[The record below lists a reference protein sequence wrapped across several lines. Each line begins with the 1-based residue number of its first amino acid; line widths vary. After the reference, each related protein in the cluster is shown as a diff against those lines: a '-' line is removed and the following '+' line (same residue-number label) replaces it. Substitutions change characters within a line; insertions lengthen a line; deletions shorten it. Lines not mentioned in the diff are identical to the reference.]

1 MTVAVLPVF
10 ERSDECRVV
19 ELSRAVKRRRADVS
33 CPPMAHDV
41 AERCADVRARA
52 MPASWPPMP
61 AQPNRES
68 RDGHRH
74 GDGPPHADGYAP
86 FPCRRRNCDDHPPS
100 VRKRA
105 KSARNRT
112 PNAAAKTT
120 TLGTVPNRAPYKSG
134 MRTNVT
140 DTRDTARCSAFLWV
154 VAHVSLMGGALRSA
168 ACSLTGQRQARRPT
182 EAPGAGAAGPWRM
195 CRAVGYPCAR
205 ARRRA
210 GSSHD
215 S

>member
-1 MTVAVLPVF
+1 M
-10 ERSDECRVV
+10 S
-19 ELSRAVKRRRADVS
+19 
-33 CPPMAHDV
+33 PPDM

-52 MPASWPPMP
+52 MPRVGRGRCRPTSNPRTRRPSPWRRPTA
-61 AQPNRES
+61 
-68 RDGHRH
+68 
-74 GDGPPHADGYAP
+74 
-86 FPCRRRNCDDHPPS
+86 RRRLRPISKPAAELRRPPS
-100 VRKRA
+100 GSA
-105 KSARNRT
+105 LKSARNRT

>member
-1 MTVAVLPVF
+1 MSP
-10 ERSDECRVV
+10 
-19 ELSRAVKRRRADVS
+19 
-33 CPPMAHDV
+33 HDM
-41 AERCADVRARA
+41 AERCADVRWARDA
-52 MPASWPPMP
+52 RVADA
-61 AQPNRES
+61 AQPNRER

-112 PNAAAKTT
+112 PRQKRRLSERNR
-120 TLGTVPNRAPYKSG
+120 NRAPYKSG

>member
-1 MTVAVLPVF
+1 MRGCEVGARCP
-10 ERSDECRVV
+10 RGRCRPT
-19 ELSRAVKRRRADVS
+19 EPPERRRPS
-33 CPPMAHDV
+33 PWRRPT
-41 AERCADVRARA
+41 ARRRLR
-52 MPASWPPMP
+52 P
-61 AQPNRES
+61 R
-68 RDGHRH
+68 
-74 GDGPPHADGYAP
+74 

-112 PNAAAKTT
+112 PRQKRRLSERNR
-120 TLGTVPNRAPYKSG
+120 NRAPYKSG

-154 VAHVSLMGGALRSA
+154 VAHVSPMGGALRSA

>member
-1 MTVAVLPVF
+1 M
-10 ERSDECRVV
+10 S
-19 ELSRAVKRRRADVS
+19 
-33 CPPMAHDV
+33 PPDM

-52 MPASWPPMP
+52 MPARGRCDRPTEP
-61 AQPNRES
+61 RT
-68 RDGHRH
+68 RDGHRMATAH
-74 GDGPPHADGYAP
+74 RTPTATPHFQAGGGTATTTL
-86 FPCRRRNCDDHPPS
+86 
-100 VRKRA
+100 RKRA